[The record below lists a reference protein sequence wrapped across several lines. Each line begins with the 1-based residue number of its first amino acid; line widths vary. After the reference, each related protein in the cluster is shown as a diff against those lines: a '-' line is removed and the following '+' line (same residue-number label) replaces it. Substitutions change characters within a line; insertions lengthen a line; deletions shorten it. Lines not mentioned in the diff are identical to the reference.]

1 MWPSSRFAQPPDHMA
16 RRNVRVAYGSWARW
30 RSVGAT
36 GPPRLTGDTFRKRS
50 ASPQTMEVRNIY
62 CLIAAQLWAQP
73 SGSSKVS
80 ACGEDDV
87 RILLVEDDP
96 LIGDATL
103 SRLRKAHH
111 SVEWARN
118 GLDAEAALIAGEFDV
133 AILDLGL
140 PGKDGLEVLREIRA
154 LGRTT
159 PVIALTARD
168 GVAARVAGLDD
179 GADDY
184 LVKPFDMDELIARC
198 RALARRSNRRVE
210 STISAGDITLN
221 TANNQVEYNQLPVT
235 VSPNEFRVLQC
246 LLESKGKVVSKE
258 RLAEVVYGWNGEAE
272 SNTIEVYVSQ
282 LRKKLSQDA
291 IRTLRGVGYI
301 VS

>member
-1 MWPSSRFAQPPDHMA
+1 M
-16 RRNVRVAYGSWARW
+16 YGRKHP
-30 RSVGAT
+30 G
-36 GPPRLTGDTFRKRS
+36 LGD
-50 ASPQTMEVRNIY
+50 
-62 CLIAAQLWAQP
+62 
-73 SGSSKVS
+73 VS
-80 ACGEDDV
+80 ACGEEDV

-96 LIGDATL
+96 LISDATL

-118 GLDAEAALIAGEFDV
+118 GLDAEAALIAGGFDV

-154 LGRTT
+154 QGRKT

-168 GVAARVAGLDD
+168 GVGDRVAGLDG

-198 RALARRSNRRVE
+198 RALARRSNGRVE
-210 STISAGDITLN
+210 STISAGGVTLN
-221 TANNQVEYNQLPVT
+221 TANHQVEYNHLPVT

-258 RLAEVVYGWNGEAE
+258 RLAEAVYGWDDGTE

-282 LRKKLSQDA
+282 LRKKLGLDT

>member
-1 MWPSSRFAQPPDHMA
+1 M
-16 RRNVRVAYGSWARW
+16 
-30 RSVGAT
+30 
-36 GPPRLTGDTFRKRS
+36 
-50 ASPQTMEVRNIY
+50 
-62 CLIAAQLWAQP
+62 
-73 SGSSKVS
+73 
-80 ACGEDDV
+80 

-210 STISAGDITLN
+210 STISGGGITLN

-258 RLAEVVYGWNGEAE
+258 RLAEVVYGWDGEAE

-282 LRKKLSQDA
+282 LRKKLSHDA

>member
-1 MWPSSRFAQPPDHMA
+1 M
-16 RRNVRVAYGSWARW
+16 
-30 RSVGAT
+30 
-36 GPPRLTGDTFRKRS
+36 
-50 ASPQTMEVRNIY
+50 
-62 CLIAAQLWAQP
+62 
-73 SGSSKVS
+73 
-80 ACGEDDV
+80 

-103 SRLRKAHH
+103 SRLRDLHH
-111 SVEWARN
+111 SVEWARD
-118 GLDAEAALIAGEFDV
+118 GLDAAAALISGGFDV

-140 PGKDGLEVLREIRA
+140 PGKDGLEVLREARA
-154 LGRTT
+154 QGCKT

-168 GVAARVAGLDD
+168 GVEDRVAGLDG

-198 RALARRSNRRVE
+198 RALARRFNGRVE
-210 STISAGDITLN
+210 STISAGGVTLN
-221 TANNQVEYNQLPVT
+221 TADHQVKYNHLPVV

-258 RLAEVVYGWNGEAE
+258 RLAEVLYGWDEGAE

-282 LRKKLSQDA
+282 LRKKVGLDT